1 MNAII
6 LTAIWGI
13 VMMLAG
19 AFIKNKST
27 PKYLAIGG
35 LAIIIIAN
43 CIELYTREAFF
54 SIDVKEMLN
63 VYGEK
68 AAFHLT
74 FITVMLVCTLLFFL
88 LNGSD

>member
-35 LAIIIIAN
+35 LVLIIVAN
-43 CIELYTREAFF
+43 CTELILQQSFF
-54 SIDVKEMLN
+54 AIDVKDM
-63 VYGEK
+63 
-68 AAFHLT
+68 
-74 FITVMLVCTLLFFL
+74 I
-88 LNGSD
+88 